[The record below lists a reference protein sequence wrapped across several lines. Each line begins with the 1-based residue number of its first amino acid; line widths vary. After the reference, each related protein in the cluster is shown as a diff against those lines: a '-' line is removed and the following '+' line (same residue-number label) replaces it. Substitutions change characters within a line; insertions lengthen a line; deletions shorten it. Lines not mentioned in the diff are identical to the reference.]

1 MLIEIW
7 KIELNKIKHIYGDV
21 IFLKCRAGKKWGRN
35 LYKCCQCGK
44 GQELNTGEDVLQIC
58 SCGNDEF
65 DSTIVFKRSDNGNK
79 EKLLEI
85 IRILETSIFLCEAL
99 KLDAFYNVI
108 AVQLR
113 ILVCE
118 PNRILRSKIQKP
130 MLHPHT
136 GERFNGTTD
145 FETILYTNL
154 FDKRKE
160 KIKLDKWLNQ
170 EVVWSTHWEP
180 ITIREVINAWAN
192 KNGGAHVDHKIPER
206 EMFIIAVSGKNH
218 LLAIAKYVIELLGFD
233 LKDDIMEHLL
243 KPYNQLLNS

>member
-1 MLIEIW
+1 
-7 KIELNKIKHIYGDV
+7 V
-21 IFLKCRAGKKWGRN
+21 IFLKCKAGKNWGRN
-35 LYKCCQCGK
+35 IYKCCQCGK
-44 GQELNTGEDVLQIC
+44 TQQLNTNEDVLQIC

-65 DSTIVFKRSDNGNK
+65 DSTIVFERSYNGNK

-85 IRILETSIFLCEAL
+85 IRILEISIFLCEAL
-99 KLDAFYNVI
+99 NLDAFYNVI

-113 ILVCE
+113 ILLCD

-136 GERFNGTTD
+136 GQRFKGASD

-154 FDKRKE
+154 FDKTKE
-160 KIKLDKWLNQ
+160 KIKLEKWLRQ

-192 KNGGAHVDHKIPER
+192 KNGGAHVDPKIPER
-206 EMFIIAVSGKNH
+206 EMFVIAVSGKDY
-218 LLAIAKYVIELLGFD
+218 LLAIAKYVIELLGYD
-233 LKDDIMEHLL
+233 LNNDIVEYLL
-243 KPYNQLLNS
+243 KPYNQLLRS